1 MAGIFVLTDLERRI
15 LDFIVHYAA
24 RNDKRTPTLR
34 EIGEAVS
41 IRSRGTLHRY
51 VQSLRR
57 KGYLRKSG
65 RGWRNIRLTRDYA
78 RRVTVLP
85 VGGVVGDGRSIRPAT
100 GQEEVN
106 FSDLLLGPD
115 RYVLVVSGDS
125 MEDAGIRDGD
135 MVIVNSARTAE
146 SDDIVVALVDNGKAT
161 LKRLRTHGDRIE
173 LIPADRSLAS
183 MIYPAG
189 RVRFQG
195 VVIAQVRML

>member
-1 MAGIFVLTDLERRI
+1 MLTELEKRI

-24 RNDKRTPTLR
+24 RSNGRTPTLR
-34 EIGEAVS
+34 EIGEAVN

-57 KGYLRKSG
+57 KGCLRKSG

-78 RRVTVLP
+78 RRMTTLP
-85 VGGVVGDGRSIRPAT
+85 LGGVIGDGRPLRPAT
-100 GQEEVN
+100 GQKEIN

-115 RYVLVVSGDS
+115 CYVLAVSGDS

-135 MVIVNSARTAE
+135 MVIVNGARTAE
-146 SDDIVVALVDNGKAT
+146 NGDIVVALVDNGGAS

-173 LIPADRSLAS
+173 LIPANPSLAS
-183 MIYPAG
+183 MIYPSG
-189 RVRFQG
+189 RVHFQG
-195 VVIAQVRML
+195 VVIGQVRMF